1 MEKREMM
8 ERYDD
13 ICDLI
18 ERNRNDIPSQAH
30 LARMRERLQAAQS
43 LEQKQKALF
52 DLQAEIFAVRLDL
65 RDTETEI
72 SALIYEL
79 EKDEFGEV
87 GDMDPIDHLMQK
99 GKK

>member
-43 LEQKQKALF
+43 LE
-52 DLQAEIFAVRLDL
+52 
-65 RDTETEI
+65 
-72 SALIYEL
+72 
-79 EKDEFGEV
+79 
-87 GDMDPIDHLMQK
+87 
-99 GKK
+99 